1 MWRWWYGIR
10 DMKKLQE
17 EGLSAYIGVKKEYM
31 ILKETKLCTFFV
43 IRGLKMNYLQKFI
56 QGARNTCALRRKGK
70 KRLLE

>member
-1 MWRWWYGIR
+1 ME
-10 DMKKLQE
+10 KLQ
-17 EGLSAYIGVKKEYM
+17 GSVFSADIRVKKEYM

>member
-17 EGLSAYIGVKKEYM
+17 EGLSAYIRVKKEYM

-43 IRGLKMNYLQKFI
+43 IRYAVAGVAVVAILSVYN
-56 QGARNTCALRRKGK
+56 GRKYAVVGK
-70 KRLLE
+70 